1 MDITNQ
7 LQIPKSSIEK
17 VKLWNEDKIN
27 NLSLRIDNYIFES
40 QFIVKII
47 DLEDVYIVLGFDWM
61 ETLGML
67 FLNAQN
73 KILTFFYKKKRITS
87 QDFTMESCT

>member
-17 VKLWNEDKIN
+17 VKLWNADKIN

-61 ETLGML
+61 ETLGMYIIK
-67 FLNAQN
+67 F
-73 KILTFFYKKKRITS
+73 
-87 QDFTMESCT
+87 